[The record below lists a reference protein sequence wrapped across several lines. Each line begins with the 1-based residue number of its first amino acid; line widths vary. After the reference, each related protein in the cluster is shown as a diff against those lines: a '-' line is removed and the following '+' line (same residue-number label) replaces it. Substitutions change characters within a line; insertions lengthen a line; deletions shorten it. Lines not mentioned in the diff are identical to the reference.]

1 MEKTPH
7 PLKNFKEKKKKAQSK
22 AQFVK
27 TPGRNTSL

>member
-7 PLKNFKEKKKKAQSK
+7 PLKNYKEKKKKGTK